1 MVWFLGLGF
10 AGLILLVVTLLFDGI
25 LEGLLGGVHAL
36 NGFFDGLISLP
47 VIAGFVSMLGFAGA
61 IVTGTTGLGPAAS
74 TAVAVPAA
82 LLTAWGAYRA
92 GKALM
97 GDDSGG
103 APREGDVVGVTGTV
117 VTAVPANGYG
127 EVLVR
132 LAGQPVKLAARAD
145 LPLPRGT
152 EIWVD
157 RSLSSTSVS
166 VRPVER

>member
-10 AGLILLVVTLLFDGI
+10 AGLVVLTVALVFDGL
-25 LEGLLGGVHAL
+25 LEGLFHGVEAL

-47 VIAGFVSMLGFAGA
+47 VVAGFVSMLGFAGA
-61 IVTGTTGLGPAAS
+61 IVTGTTGLGPVAA
-74 TAVAVPAA
+74 TAFALPAA

-92 GKALM
+92 ARALM
-97 GDDSGG
+97 NDGSGA
-103 APREGDVVGVTGTV
+103 APREGDVVGVAGTV
-117 VTAVPANGYG
+117 VTAISADGYG

-145 LPLPRGT
+145 TPLPRGT
-152 EIWVD
+152 EVWVD

>member
-10 AGLILLVVTLLFDGI
+10 AGLVVLAVALVFDGL
-25 LEGLLGGVHAL
+25 LEGLFGGVEAL
-36 NGFFDGLISLP
+36 NGLFDGLISLP
-47 VIAGFVSMLGFAGA
+47 VVAGFVSMLGFAGA
-61 IVTGTTGLGPAAS
+61 IVTGTTALGPVAA

-82 LLTAWGAYRA
+82 LLTAWGAFRA
-92 GKALM
+92 SRALM
-97 GDDSGG
+97 DDGSGA
-103 APREGDVVGVTGTV
+103 APREGDVVGVAGTV
-117 VTAVPANGYG
+117 VTAISADGYG

-145 LPLPRGT
+145 TPLPRGT
-152 EIWVD
+152 EVWVD